1 MSRYTG
7 PVWKKSRRLNF
18 SVLENGKEL
27 TKRPFAPGQHG
38 KNRSKLSDYGIHL
51 QEKQKLRFT
60 YGLSERQFKNL
71 FVKSGKMEGKHGE
84 NFMVLLETRLDNVV
98 YRLGLAR
105 TRRGARQLVNHSH
118 VLVDGKK
125 VNIPS
130 YLLKPGQKIS
140 LREKSKNLSCVSDAL
155 ANTISR
161 LDFVSFDEAS
171 MTGTMD
177 RLPERS
183 ELHPDI
189 RENLIV
195 EYYNR

>member
-1 MSRYTG
+1 M
-7 PVWKKSRRLNF
+7 
-18 SVLENGKEL
+18 
-27 TKRPFAPGQHG
+27 
-38 KNRSKLSDYGIHL
+38 SDYGVQL

-60 YGLSERQFKNL
+60 YGLSERQFRNL
-71 FVKSGKMEGKHGE
+71 FDKSGKMEGKHGE
-84 NFMVLLETRLDNVV
+84 NFMVLLETRLDNVI

-118 VLVDGKK
+118 ILVDGKK

-130 YLLKPGQKIS
+130 YLVKPGQEIT
-140 LREKSKNLSCVSDAL
+140 LRERSLKLSCVEDAL

-161 LDFVSFDEAS
+161 LDFVSFDSEK
-171 MTGTMD
+171 MIGKLE